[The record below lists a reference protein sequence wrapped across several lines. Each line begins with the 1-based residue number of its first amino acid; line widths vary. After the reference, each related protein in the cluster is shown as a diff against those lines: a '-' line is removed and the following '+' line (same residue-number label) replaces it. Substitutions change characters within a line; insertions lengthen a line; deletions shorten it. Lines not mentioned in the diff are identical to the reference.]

1 MRISTVEVFEA
12 STEGTSSKFYIL
24 RQLIHIILR

>member
-12 STEGTSSKFYIL
+12 STEGTSSKFYIKTVNSY
-24 RQLIHIILR
+24 HY

>member
-12 STEGTSSKFYIL
+12 STEGTSSKFYI
-24 RQLIHIILR
+24 RTVNSYHS